1 MKKISIFG
9 SANQEG
15 FLEGVSTLITVLKDE
30 GYVVEIES
38 AFRDYLAQS
47 GISVEGTLKSENLSV
62 DAFVVI
68 SIGGDGTFL
77 RAAEWVGSS
86 EIPIMGINTGHLG
99 YLAGFKL
106 DELPEILQTLSAGG
120 EVTWRMQLEI
130 DGDCVPDGFMCTA
143 LNEIAVSKGDTV
155 HMVNVKANIDG
166 YYLADYLCDGLVI
179 STPTGST
186 AYNLSAGGPILQP
199 TLEGIVLSPVAP
211 HSLAMR
217 PLVIDA
223 GSVIEVEVSSRGKEC
238 HIALDGRLFSVPASG
253 SKICVRKAPY
263 RVGVVMPKGMDFSSV
278 LRNKLLWGTSNR

>member
-47 GISVEGTLKSENLSV
+47 GISVEGTLKSENLSA
-62 DAFVVI
+62 DAFMVI

-77 RAAEWVGSS
+77 RAAEWAGSS

-106 DELPEILQTLSAGG
+106 DELPEILQTLSVGG

-130 DGDCVPDGFMCTA
+130 DGYCVPDGFLRTA

-199 TLEGIVLSPVAP
+199 TLDGIVLSPVAP

-223 GSVIEVEVSSRGKEC
+223 GSVIELEVSSRGKEC

-253 SKICVRKAPY
+253 SKISVRKAPY
-263 RVGVVMPKGMDFSSV
+263 RVGVVMPKGKDFSSV